1 MDTETKELIS
11 IGSACVAN
19 CVPRLEY
26 HVEKGREAGFA
37 DDEIREAINVERM
50 VKRGAA
56 RKWDESAA
64 GLLGPGAGG

>member
-1 MDTETKELIS
+1 MDTKTKELIS

-19 CVPRLEY
+19 CVPCLAY
-26 HVEKGREAGFA
+26 HVEKGREAGLT
-37 DDEIREAINVERM
+37 DDEIREAINVGRM

-64 GLLGPGAGG
+64 GLLGPAAGG